1 MKNKIFIFGLTIGL
15 IAKSEVQ
22 SQIDKFELSTCVN
35 SKKKCIQITADKAQ
49 SGSISP
55 NMLLKNISIEIK
67 NNKNKVIE
75 FYHNEKGFYDIEAN
89 RIILSKLIHKDTL
102 KETVI
107 YLKDLDTKS
116 MVMR

>member
-1 MKNKIFIFGLTIGL
+1 MKNKIFILGLTIG
-15 IAKSEVQ
+15 IMAWSEVQ

-55 NMLLKNISIEIK
+55 NMLLRNITIDIK
-67 NNKNKVIE
+67 NDKNKIIE
-75 FYHNEKGFYDIEAN
+75 SYHNENGIYDIEAN

-107 YLKDLDTKS
+107 YLKDLDIQT
-116 MVMR
+116 MVMK